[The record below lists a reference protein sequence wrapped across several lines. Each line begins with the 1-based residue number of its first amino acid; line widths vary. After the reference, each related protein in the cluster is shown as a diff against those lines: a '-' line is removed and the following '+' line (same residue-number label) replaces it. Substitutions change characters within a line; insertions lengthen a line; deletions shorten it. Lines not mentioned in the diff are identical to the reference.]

1 LGSAES
7 VVERLYR
14 SFAEHDPAAAIAAI
28 EEAKAEGTPHAE
40 LFDAVFVPALAML
53 GEKWAA
59 GDLDEIAFTEAAVVA
74 EQVTSFVVPPA
85 TSPDRGITVVA
96 GCLEGDRHDLRKN
109 VFAAALKTA
118 GYRVLDLGVDVSPA
132 AFLAGVDETGA
143 RLVIGFAEMTATA
156 SGVSRVRE
164 IFDASGRDDVV
175 LLVVGGPFEADADS
189 ARALGANGVANSA
202 QAILRLVDRVAVE
215 RLGATRQ

>member
-1 LGSAES
+1 VADA
-7 VVERLYR
+7 VERLYR
-14 SFAEHDPAAAIAAI
+14 SIADRDPAGAIAVI
-28 EEAKAEGTPHAE
+28 EAARAAGMPQPE
-40 LFDAVFVPALAML
+40 LFMELYVPALARL
-53 GEKWAA
+53 GAAWAA
-59 GDLDEIAFTEAAVVA
+59 GSLDELAFTEAAVVA

-85 TSPDRGITVVA
+85 TSPDRGVTIVA

-202 QAILRLVDRVAVE
+202 QAILRLVDRVAAE